1 KIRTFMWN
9 STAPPP
15 ISLKTLTQPIDKGGK
30 KLLDL
35 PARNKAIQLTW
46 LKLYLSLGNNCPAWA
61 LLADEILRTNIIN
74 AHSNLEQNARTNIF
88 LQNWRPNINKIPQ
101 DLKDM
106 LKAAKEFKVKLELLQ
121 PTQEIKNSL
130 PIWQH
135 TQAND
140 LLRLEYNIK
149 ESKCLRNKHN
159 ILTVGQTKNLTQRIT
174 RA

>member
-1 KIRTFMWN
+1 
-9 STAPPP
+9 
-15 ISLKTLTQPIDKGGK
+15 
-30 KLLDL
+30 
-35 PARNKAIQLTW
+35 
-46 LKLYLSLGNNCPAWA
+46 
-61 LLADEILRTNIIN
+61 
-74 AHSNLEQNARTNIF
+74 
-88 LQNWRPNINKIPQ
+88 NINKIPQ

-135 TQAND
+135 SQAND

-174 RA
+174 RAHKPRSNCPCYTCREERLFTTCNNPHK